1 MSTLRLILT
10 AAALLFCLVTTG
22 SELQAQVRERIIY
35 FATSTPTGKATA
47 RPYSNCKLV
56 EMRGRTLWAC
66 PTTAPRKDSFAGSD
80 NRNGGFGGRGSGGS
94 GGMGSDSGGG
104 MGSDS
109 GGGMGSDSG
118 GGMN

>member
-47 RPYSNCKLV
+47 RPYPNCRLD
-56 EMRGRTLWAC
+56 EIRGRTLWAC
-66 PTTAPRKDSFAGSD
+66 PTTAPRKDISAGSD
-80 NRNGGFGGRGSGGS
+80 NGNRGSGGRGSGN
-94 GGMGSDSGGG
+94 SGGG
-104 MGSDS
+104 MGGSDGDGGMGGS
-109 GGGMGSDSG
+109 GGG
-118 GGMN
+118 GMD